1 GGHYPEQNLTMEEAV
16 KAHTINAAYCSFSE
30 DRKGSIKV
38 GKIADFVVMDK
49 DIFSIDP
56 ETELLSTK
64 ILATYM
70 DGEKVYEA

>member
-1 GGHYPEQNLTMEEAV
+1 
-16 KAHTINAAYCSFSE
+16 SFSE

-70 DGEKVYEA
+70 DGEAVYEA